1 MLKALAIAAMLAL
14 MVEIGARL
22 LGLGDPALTITHPTI
37 EYMLAPNQDVSRFGN
52 RVAVNAWGMRSPPL
66 SKTRDARRRVLV
78 LGDSVLNGGNR
89 TDHGELATT
98 LLSRDG
104 VLYLNASA
112 ISWGPQNMLAYVDQ
126 YGFFDADRTV
136 IVVSAHDAF
145 DVPTFEAP
153 DPRVLPTQRP
163 WSATAE
169 LVGRYV
175 LPRIWDPA
183 PTTQAPPTSPLALPA
198 FATLIAKA
206 SAQGPVCV
214 VLHATREE
222 MSGIAAPGYV
232 ALMETARNA
241 GGRVIEDRRF
251 LQVDSAFR
259 DNIHLTAAG
268 QQQLAK
274 AIAEC
279 S

>member
-1 MLKALAIAAMLAL
+1 MMKALAIAATLAL

-37 EYMLAPNQDVSRFGN
+37 EYHLAPNQDVSRFGN
-52 RVAVNAWGMRSPPL
+52 RVAVNAWGMRSPPVA
-66 SKTRDARRRVLV
+66 KTKDASRRVLV
-78 LGDSVLNGGNR
+78 LGDSVVNGGNR
-89 TDHGELATT
+89 TDQAELATS
-98 LLSRDG
+98 LLSRDE

-112 ISWGPQNMLAYVDQ
+112 ISWGPQNMLAYVDA
-126 YGFFDADRTV
+126 YGFFDAELTV

-145 DVPTFEAP
+145 DVPTFEPP
-153 DPRVLPTQRP
+153 DPRVHPMQRP

-175 LPRIWDPA
+175 LPRIWEPVTRTPPA
-183 PTTQAPPTSPLALPA
+183 PTTPLALPA
-198 FATLIAKA
+198 FDRLLAKA
-206 SAQGPVCV
+206 SAQGSVCV

-232 ALMETARNA
+232 ALMEAA
-241 GGRVIEDRRF
+241 GHAGARVIEDRRF

-274 AIAEC
+274 TIAEC